1 MTRQIG
7 LLLLLLLLLAGCG
20 RSRPNVLLVTIDTL
34 RADRLGSYGAVD
46 VLTPHMDRIA
56 REGALFAE
64 CTTPIPET
72 APAHATILTGLYPR
86 HHGIRENGI
95 VLRSGNSL
103 AVRFS
108 EAGYETAG
116 FVSGFPLI
124 EKFGFARGF
133 DHFDDYLTDGF
144 TGSGTSVQGTERT
157 AAKTIDAALR
167 WLAGRKAPWFVWI
180 HLFDPHAPYAAP
192 GPERRL
198 YYAGDERSSAN
209 RSMDDIRLPANLLL
223 GGVTDIAY
231 PVALYEGEVSY
242 TDRQIGRLVRALE
255 TEGAWR
261 NTITALLADHG
272 ESLTEHQYYFGHSR
286 FLYDP
291 SVHVPLLVRAP
302 ASNALPRGVIVRE
315 EVSLLDVAPTLAV
328 LAGLAGED
336 ADGVS
341 LEGALRGES
350 IAPRPLYL
358 ERSPHEGPLFGI
370 RQGGW
375 KLLASRERGRELY
388 HLETDPGERVNLAG
402 DTEIFTREGGRLA
415 SILERWAASDTPVDE
430 SAIDEETK
438 RVLRGLGY
446 VR

>member
-1 MTRQIG
+1 MRRIG
-7 LLLLLLLLLAGCG
+7 LLLLALPLLAGCG
-20 RSRPNVLLVTIDTL
+20 QNSPNVLLITIDTL
-34 RADRLGSYGAVD
+34 RADRLGCYGAVD
-46 VLTPHMDRIA
+46 VLTPNMDRIA
-56 REGALFAE
+56 REGALFAD

-95 VLRSGNSL
+95 ALGNGNSL

-124 EKFGFARGF
+124 ERFGFARGF
-133 DHFDDYLTDGF
+133 DQYDDYLTDGF
-144 TGSGTSVQGTERT
+144 RGSGASVQGTERS

-167 WLAGRKAPWFVWI
+167 WIANRKAPWFVWI

-198 YYAGDERSSAN
+198 YYDGDERSPGN
-209 RSMDDIRLPANLLL
+209 RSMEGIRLPVNLLL
-223 GGVTDIAY
+223 GGITDIEY

-242 TDRQIGRLVRALE
+242 TDRQIGRLLRALE
-255 TEGAWR
+255 TKGAWDK
-261 NTITALLADHG
+261 TITALVADHG
-272 ESLTEHQYYFGHSR
+272 ESLIEHRYYFGHSR

-291 SVHVPLLVRAP
+291 SVHVPFLIRAP
-302 ASNALPRGVIVRE
+302 ASSSLPRGVIVRDA
-315 EVSLLDVAPTLAV
+315 VSLLDVAPTLAA
-328 LAGLAGED
+328 LAGVPVES

-341 LEGALRGES
+341 LEGALQGEP

-358 ERSPHEGPLFGI
+358 ERSPHEGPLLGI

-388 HLETDPGERVNLAG
+388 HLESDPGERVNLAA
-402 DTEIFTREGGRLA
+402 DSAVFAREGGRLA
-415 SILERWAASDTPVDE
+415 SVLDRWVATDTPVDE

-438 RVLRGLGY
+438 KVLRGLGY